1 MRNLAARAAA
11 LGAALVFVSALSLA
25 SRALAA
31 EPATTESGGMGLKGI
46 GARIGL
52 VDPEDASST
61 VAYGLHVD
69 AGEIVPHLH
78 LTPLLENWS
87 AGAGGVDR
95 SDLTIGANI
104 DYDFPLSGASFTPY
118 AGGGLGWHHIKATQ
132 TGFPDYTNN
141 RLGVNVQGGVR
152 NRIVP
157 NLSLFGELRLTL
169 VEQTDKF
176 KLMGGFTYN
185 FIY

>member
-25 SRALAA
+25 PRALAA

-46 GARIGL
+46 GARLGL

-61 VAYGLHVD
+61 VAYGVHVD
-69 AGEIVPHLH
+69 AGEIVSHLH
-78 LTPLLENWS
+78 LTPLLEYWS
-87 AGAGGVDR
+87 AGAGSVDR
-95 SDLTIGANI
+95 SDLNIGANV

-118 AGGGLGWHHIKATQ
+118 AGGGLGWHHLKATE
-132 TGFPDYTNN
+132 GNVSGTNN
-141 RLGVNVQGGVR
+141 KFGLNLEGGVR

-157 NLSLFGELRLTL
+157 NLALFGEVRFTL
-169 VEQTDKF
+169 VSHTDKF